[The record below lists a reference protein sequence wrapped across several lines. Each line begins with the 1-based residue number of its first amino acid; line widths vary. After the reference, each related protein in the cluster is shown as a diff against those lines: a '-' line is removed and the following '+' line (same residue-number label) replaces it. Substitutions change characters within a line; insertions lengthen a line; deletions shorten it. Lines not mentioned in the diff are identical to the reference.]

1 MGTLTSYILDTC
13 TLIWLCTDPKRI
25 SETARE
31 AIETT
36 QAPLLLSDV
45 SAIEIALKWQ
55 SGKIALPDPPRHWL
69 EKQIAIWGLKC
80 LALSR
85 SDIYRTTELPN
96 HHKDPFDRWLVATA
110 LGANATILTP
120 GTAIRQYP
128 VSCLW

>member
-45 SAIEIALKWQ
+45 SAIELALKWQ
-55 SGKIALPDPPRHWL
+55 SGK
-69 EKQIAIWGLKC
+69 
-80 LALSR
+80 LASR
-85 SDIYRTTELPN
+85 SS
-96 HHKDPFDRWLVATA
+96 AA
-110 LGANATILTP
+110 LAGKTNSRLGIN
-120 GTAIRQYP
+120 
-128 VSCLW
+128 VSVVESV